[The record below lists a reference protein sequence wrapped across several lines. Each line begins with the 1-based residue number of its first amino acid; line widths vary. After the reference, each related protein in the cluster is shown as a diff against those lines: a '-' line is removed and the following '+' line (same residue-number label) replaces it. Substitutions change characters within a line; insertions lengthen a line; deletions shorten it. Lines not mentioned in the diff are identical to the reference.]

1 MAAVVNAAALL
12 EQADMYVSFLL
23 FFHYL
28 FLSPGDSLRA
38 LVIKEGQK
46 ILSQSKFHI

>member
-1 MAAVVNAAALL
+1 MAGVVYAAALL

-28 FLSPGDSLRA
+28 FLFPGDSLSA
-38 LVIKEGQK
+38 LVIKEGHK
-46 ILSQSKFHI
+46 IFSQSKFHI